1 MQMQLFHSCSQED
14 PSFNH
19 RTMNSDLGYLFSPPV
34 EGLIFC
40 RNNTKAMI
48 GNPSTGQFVS
58 LLRGER
64 TYYLFLDMIQ
74 LMICT
79 KCCARRQLNVDHHVF
94 NWEGPMWEESMSEE
108 HQVFTLGAKQKWRM
122 LECKYTHR
130 HYPRSQGICWNGVV
144 YYLASF
150 NDKRSLMS
158 FDLRSEDFNV
168 IKLLKNHKLQEY
180 GKLVDHTG
188 KITIMCHA
196 SNGLLDLWVLED
208 ANKGEWST
216 AAAVIPSI
224 EDLVGNREHV
234 FSGILG
240 IGEII
245 LVPLLPPN
253 TFFFLCYDP
262 KEKNA
267 RKVVIESI
275 GEAAHVR
282 VFFDYVESHM
292 VLTKVS

>member
-1 MQMQLFHSCSQED
+1 
-14 PSFNH
+14 
-19 RTMNSDLGYLFSPPV
+19 
-34 EGLIFC
+34 
-40 RNNTKAMI
+40 
-48 GNPSTGQFVS
+48 
-58 LLRGER
+58 
-64 TYYLFLDMIQ
+64 
-74 LMICT
+74 
-79 KCCARRQLNVDHHVF
+79 
-94 NWEGPMWEESMSEE
+94 
-108 HQVFTLGAKQKWRM
+108 
-122 LECKYTHR
+122 
-130 HYPRSQGICWNGVV
+130 
-144 YYLASF
+144 
-150 NDKRSLMS
+150 MS